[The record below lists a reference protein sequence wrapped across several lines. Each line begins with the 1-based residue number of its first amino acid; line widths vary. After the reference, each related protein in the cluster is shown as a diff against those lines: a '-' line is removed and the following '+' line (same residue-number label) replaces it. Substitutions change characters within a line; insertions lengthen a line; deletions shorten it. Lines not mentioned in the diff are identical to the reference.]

1 MHIEIF
7 ATLEAN
13 WSIQKNKKKKKLRNA
28 FVKFSSWDKSKITDW
43 EWANYGI
50 NHLGNYTFS
59 FPFSKGLSF
68 LVATKPW
75 GMVNIMLIKSVILEP
90 SAVPDRGERK
100 QLHWDLHSCLE
111 CWDRSRGG
119 LGGLVTPPNTDL
131 KNIET
136 HAYSSVFFCNYPLKH
151 FITFLTPSPWNSPPF
166 SRHLSKSTFTKSWI
180 HPWNVSM
187 KSDLQQI
194 IYIFVQ

>member
-1 MHIEIF
+1 MLFTQLFTPQLIDENKGITHIQWQLKSWKLFKSFIFFWDTYLLFGDPIIETLQIFYWYSMHIEIF

-28 FVKFSSWDKSKITDW
+28 FVKLSSWDKSKITDW

-75 GMVNIMLIKSVILEP
+75 GMVSIMLIKSVILEP
-90 SAVPDRGERK
+90 SAIPDRG
-100 QLHWDLHSCLE
+100 
-111 CWDRSRGG
+111 
-119 LGGLVTPPNTDL
+119 
-131 KNIET
+131 
-136 HAYSSVFFCNYPLKH
+136 
-151 FITFLTPSPWNSPPF
+151 
-166 SRHLSKSTFTKSWI
+166 
-180 HPWNVSM
+180 
-187 KSDLQQI
+187 
-194 IYIFVQ
+194 